1 MTQNCETEIRH
12 DLQCKDELDSIT
24 ENMKSKLDLFFNET
38 TFSNELYNKLI
49 SLKESLNNDEYFN
62 LLNEMKSHLNELNS
76 QKENDCYDKF
86 IQETFSP
93 TNIELFRDISIALFH
108 SSDFLKLCISFNLNF
123 PIISFFTYLSH
134 TELSSYKSNSSYPIY
149 KYQKLNDY
157 EDMLFILSDY
167 LSKTQETSYLFLKS
181 SSENNIV
188 SLFPVFSLVLHNL
201 SKTNKLP
208 EAELLLGYLMH
219 NNIEISTCA
228 INNFIDSLCKVN
240 ELEKAQ
246 SIFEALCEYKPIKV
260 FPENSYKFNKYILGQ
275 GVNIVTYGTFIKWLC
290 KNGNMELALYYYK
303 ILKDKERLKD
313 EIIYNLIIDG
323 CSKKG
328 DLETIAD
335 IYYQMLNNSIK
346 PTIVTFNTIID
357 AYVRAKDLTSAWK
370 IFEDL
375 LKNDIQP
382 DNFTLSTL
390 FRGIRCPNHK
400 DYLLRGLE
408 LVNQFN
414 NTSSDN
420 NHSNFNQT
428 ADIILI
434 NVLLDSCI
442 ALKESTLIIELFN
455 NVTEGR
461 IKKVKPDLITYN
473 TFIKGCAQMNLFNEV
488 LIAFEKMCNDPNIK
502 PNDVTFNTLIDVF
515 VRSKDMNKVWFIIS
529 KMKETGI
536 KPDNFTYSTIIK
548 GLNKNTNLNCCD
560 NNSNSST
567 NSNLM
572 SASSLNTL
580 SSSSGNDNA
589 SSISNDS
596 ELDLAFKLFDN
607 VRKTSQPDEILYNC
621 IMDACLRFH
630 KVDKALELYDNMLT
644 EGIKPSSIT
653 CGIVIKAYGM
663 IHNVTKALAMYEEM
677 KRNKIEISSVTYGCL
692 INACIQNND
701 NKQAFA
707 LYEELKENNYAMNT
721 ILYTTLIKAYT
732 KEKKIDKVI
741 EILDTMK
748 THNDSLPNNITYN
761 SVIDC
766 CLKCERFELADD
778 LFNEMCSLQTV
789 KPDII
794 TFSTL
799 IKGALRNKNFEQTM
813 SYFNKMLEM
822 NIKPDDVFLNSLLD
836 GCEKMC
842 KFKEGISIFEKIK
855 NLGVE
860 PSMMSY
866 SIMMKILGKLNNFEY
881 SNKLIKA
888 AKKTKQNFNLIMF
901 TCYIKT
907 CLSTKHIK
915 EAIESFNELEQFGI
929 APDDIAYNTMING
942 ICRNGYNEYDYSQCL
957 YDLAKKSVCNGVY
970 LIKKQ
975 YINVLK
981 YIKGCKHFD
990 KANELGKFL
999 ENHKIIEPRK
1009 QHYYCNNNV
1018 NMLQEKNE
1026 TKQEEQELNV
1036 NTPEYIPLKKRN
1048 KMYYQN
1054 QQQSKKENVSNQ
1066 GNVNYNERN
1075 PFNSL
1080 WERSK
1085 NNKNVNYVNAF
1096 NEDTGTNY
1104 NTNKKYNN
1112 DNTKQYYFN
1121 QKDNYNQRH
1130 FYTYNIFDKT
1140 ILNNPLHF
1148 NGFNYNNMNTMF
1160 KNQNK
1165 NYTSQSD
1172 NDNINSSS
1180 NQCLYPNAV

>member
-1 MTQNCETEIRH
+1 MTANCETEIRH
-12 DLQCKDELDSIT
+12 DLQCKDDLDNIT
-24 ENMKSKLDLFFNET
+24 ENMKSKLDSFFNEN

-181 SSENNIV
+181 SSENNII

-303 ILKDKERLKD
+303 ILKDKECLKD

-560 NNSNSST
+560 NSSNSST

-572 SASSLNTL
+572 STSSLNTL

-589 SSISNDS
+589 SPISNDS

-766 CLKCERFELADD
+766 CLKCERFKLADD
-778 LFNEMCSLQTV
+778 LFNEMCSLQSV

-881 SNKLIKA
+881 SYQLIKE

-901 TCYIKT
+901 T
-907 CLSTKHIK
+907 
-915 EAIESFNELEQFGI
+915 
-929 APDDIAYNTMING
+929 
-942 ICRNGYNEYDYSQCL
+942 
-957 YDLAKKSVCNGVY
+957 
-970 LIKKQ
+970 
-975 YINVLK
+975 
-981 YIKGCKHFD
+981 
-990 KANELGKFL
+990 
-999 ENHKIIEPRK
+999 
-1009 QHYYCNNNV
+1009 
-1018 NMLQEKNE
+1018 
-1026 TKQEEQELNV
+1026 
-1036 NTPEYIPLKKRN
+1036 
-1048 KMYYQN
+1048 
-1054 QQQSKKENVSNQ
+1054 
-1066 GNVNYNERN
+1066 
-1075 PFNSL
+1075 
-1080 WERSK
+1080 
-1085 NNKNVNYVNAF
+1085 
-1096 NEDTGTNY
+1096 
-1104 NTNKKYNN
+1104 
-1112 DNTKQYYFN
+1112 
-1121 QKDNYNQRH
+1121 
-1130 FYTYNIFDKT
+1130 
-1140 ILNNPLHF
+1140 
-1148 NGFNYNNMNTMF
+1148 
-1160 KNQNK
+1160 
-1165 NYTSQSD
+1165 
-1172 NDNINSSS
+1172 
-1180 NQCLYPNAV
+1180 